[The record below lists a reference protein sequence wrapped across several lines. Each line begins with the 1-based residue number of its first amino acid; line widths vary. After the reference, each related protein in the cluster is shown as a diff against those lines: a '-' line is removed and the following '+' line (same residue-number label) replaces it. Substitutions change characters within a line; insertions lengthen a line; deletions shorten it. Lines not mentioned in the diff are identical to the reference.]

1 MLKLGWL
8 DGGFFAVSWNGELGC
23 IWFPVLPALGLAGED
38 VEWERRKKTCANE
51 RMEMMR
57 RVSRMRM
64 CGSQQT

>member
-38 VEWERRKKTCANE
+38 VEWERRK
-51 RMEMMR
+51 
-57 RVSRMRM
+57 
-64 CGSQQT
+64 